1 MVQEMIGGEHALRAL
16 TPYGELLVFTSTEL
30 PCATGDTN
38 GNATYGAFSERH
50 KLYKVVFVVHSHFT
64 VCHCNDNKFPIR
76 NSDLFP
82 PGTDLVEHSHDI
94 QPVDDPICRGCFNVL
109 NEKYELD
116 RVVAHLSDKECQSVS
131 EKAKLLLLYLH
142 FEMVSK
148 ADLWPEYFNTLEA
161 NAYDIELFFF
171 SSEARHREIF
181 DHLVEDM
188 IGGVYDLRAL
198 MPYGELLVFTST

>member
-1 MVQEMIGGEHALRAL
+1 MRWNVERMHSQCPEHKQ
-16 TPYGELLVFTSTEL
+16 
-30 PCATGDTN
+30 TN
-38 GNATYGAFSERH
+38 VAS
-50 KLYKVVFVVHSHFT
+50 S
-64 VCHCNDNKFPIR
+64 HCNDNKFPIR
-76 NSDLFP
+76 NSDLVP

-116 RVVAHLSDKECQSVS
+116 GVVAHLSDKECQSVS

-148 ADLWPEYFNTLEA
+148 ADLWPEYFNTSEA

-171 SSEARHREIF
+171 PSEARHREIF